1 MKPLYARPLTEV
13 ERDTLQHNL
22 KSSDGFRVRR
32 AHMLL
37 LSADEGLKVEEI
49 GRRLGCRG
57 QAVREAI
64 HAFHT
69 EGLSCL
75 QRKSRARLHDQ
86 RALDDS
92 ACERLKELIRLS
104 PRTLGYETS
113 LWTLELLAEVSHREG
128 LTDHVVH
135 PDTIS
140 ATLQYRGI
148 QWKRAKHWIRSPD
161 PHYAVK
167 KNDGSG

>member
-1 MKPLYARPLTEV
+1 MKPLYARELTEA
-13 ERDTLQHNL
+13 ERESLRQNL
-22 KSSDGFRVRR
+22 KSSDGFSVRR

-37 LSADEGLKVEEI
+37 LSTDEGLKVEEI
-49 GRRLGCRG
+49 GRRVGCRG

-64 HAFHT
+64 HAFHA
-69 EGLSCL
+69 EGVSCL
-75 QRKSRARLHDQ
+75 HRKSRARKDDQ
-86 RALDDS
+86 RALDDRV
-92 ACERLKELIRLS
+92 CERLKELIYLS

-140 ATLQYRGI
+140 ATLQRMGI
-148 QWKRAKHWIRSPD
+148 QWKRAKHWIHSPD

-167 KNDGSG
+167 KNDATG